1 MRKLIYAGIALA
13 CLVLNSCGPTHVVVE
28 SNQPAP
34 APPPP
39 PPAPEVS
46 YQTFYDALSPYGQ
59 WINYAQYGYVWMPNV
74 GPDFKP
80 YTTNGHWVYTEDGW
94 TWASDYPWGWATFH
108 YGRWFFEEGYG
119 WMWIPGYE
127 WAPAWVSWRRSS
139 DYYGWAP
146 LEPSV
151 SINESVGGG
160 YNPPAHYWSFVPQQ
174 YVTSPHI
181 NNYYVNEERNVT
193 IINNTTVIRNTTIVN
208 NTVNNTTIVNNNV
221 SNNRV
226 TVNNYAGGPNP
237 EEVTRVTGAPLRPI
251 AVRQSNTPGESM
263 SNGGFAIYR
272 PKVNPAPQGNGQA
285 QAHIAPARV
294 QPLTNVRPVNTTIYS
309 NNRGNV
315 NNTNVT
321 NTTTNNTNINNTTTN
336 SAPPTGGIR
345 PAGQNQPFNQPFN
358 SPASGNP
365 PASGNYPASGIPPTS
380 GNQPTSGNPAV
391 TGHPSY
397 QATTPT
403 TSSPIAPATTTRP
416 NTAPRNY
423 TPPGTTPPRTYTP
436 SGTGATPGTSAT
448 PGVYTAPRSGATPNP
463 NQTNPNSPKPG
474 QMPPPKKKMSRADSL
489 RRAQQ

>member
-1 MRKLIYAGIALA
+1 MRKLLYAGIALA
-13 CLVLNSCGPTHVVVE
+13 CLVLNSCGPTHVIVQ
-28 SNQPAP
+28 SNEPAP

-59 WINYAQYGYVWMPNV
+59 WINYPQYGYVWMPNV

-94 TWASDYPWGWATFH
+94 TWASDYSWGWATFH

-208 NTVNNTTIVNNNV
+208 NTVNNTTVVNNNV
-221 SNNRV
+221 TNNRV
-226 TVNNYAGGPNP
+226 TVNNYAGGPDP
-237 EEVTRVTGAPLRPI
+237 EEVTRVTGAPLRPV

-272 PKVNPAPQGNGQA
+272 PKVNPAPQANGQA

-309 NNRGNV
+309 NNRGNI

-321 NTTTNNTNINNTTTN
+321 NTTTNNTSINNTTNNNTFNNNSTN
-336 SAPPTGGIR
+336 TNNTTHINPTPSNPATSTGGIR
-345 PAGQNQPFNQPFN
+345 PVGQN
-358 SPASGNP
+358 
-365 PASGNYPASGIPPTS
+365 
-380 GNQPTSGNPAV
+380 NPAV

-397 QATTPT
+397 QPT
-403 TSSPIAPATTTRP
+403 
-416 NTAPRNY
+416 
-423 TPPGTTPPRTYTP
+423 TPPGTTAPRTYTP
-436 SGTGATPGTSAT
+436 SGTGGATPGTSAS
-448 PGVYTAPRSGATPNP
+448 PGVYTAPRSGATPKP
-463 NQTNPNSPKPG
+463 NQATNPNAPKPG